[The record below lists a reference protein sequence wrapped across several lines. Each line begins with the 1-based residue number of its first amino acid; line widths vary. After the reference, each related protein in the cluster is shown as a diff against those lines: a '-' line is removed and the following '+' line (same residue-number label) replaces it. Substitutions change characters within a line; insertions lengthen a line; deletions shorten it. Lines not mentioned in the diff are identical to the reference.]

1 MKQTVTH
8 FRESWIERLYVGC
21 ISHMEDH
28 VPHFKF
34 ESLSF
39 ILSCHPLSLYL
50 TFSDANG
57 HMGLL
62 RRARVSTL
70 RR

>member
-1 MKQTVTH
+1 MWGASV
-8 FRESWIERLYVGC
+8 IY
-21 ISHMEDH
+21 MEDH

-39 ILSCHPLSLYL
+39 ILSGHPLSLYLYL